1 MSTVYID
8 TCSQKGIKPLKEVQK
23 AIESHEDLQINS
35 KVQLTDLDLWPIGSI
50 MMENLDFL
58 QQFEMTGQRVSE
70 NGIGFLCKGLQ
81 SNKVI
86 KKLSLPRNGICSVES
101 ISMLSYALQNN
112 TSVEVLDLSENSIED
127 SAAEALK
134 ELIRGNEILKKICLE
149 HNLITSTCFAVSLCE
164 NNALMH
170 FSVSYNPL
178 SFENFISLL
187 EMLNINTALQH
198 LGLKGIK
205 FSGPA
210 NIKENVSGVLTKQE
224 AIILKLANVI
234 RNSCLNSI
242 SIDLDP
248 NATLQLRELETS
260 LLKHNSFLTNISS
273 DTINWR
279 SSLQGPLL
287 GIQKA
292 LKANSWLKKEDSSDE
307 EAPYDL
313 QNIIAAKK
321 LPIQVAN
328 TLKNLPNALDTD
340 YDKVLDHFSTDSPNF
355 SSGVVT
361 SPDFNANS
369 PHLSEIKEPKDNRLT
384 RLELGKKNQSEII
397 SKKQVMMIFDDFSN
411 KVQGF
416 QDEILGQVNALQDR
430 VLDLE
435 TATKSF
441 NPSILLGKISE
452 LEKKDEATQNLLMLI
467 NRELAELKA
476 QNSQNI
482 RENSRDSKNQSD
494 FNISN
499 IEKKTVEHSNAIN
512 KLARNL
518 EGIELKIQ
526 NFSQSPD
533 KSIKYTK
540 QSANSSKNYIER
552 TSSKNSER
560 GSLRN
565 LEKDYEKNSIK
576 NSEKNSI
583 KNSEK
588 NSIKNSERSS
598 AKNSERN
605 SAKNSERNSAKN
617 SEKNSLRNSE
627 ECRFFEIGNETNGI
641 RESSVDLDENVVFGK
656 FPGLTESLVM
666 KAIQEKNYW
675 SVRKKLDLSHENS
688 PTKPLGTFY
697 SPEECPSRDLYQKLY
712 QKGMNFISRSG
723 SSTKKIYN

>member
-1 MSTVYID
+1 MT
-8 TCSQKGIKPLKEVQK
+8 
-23 AIESHEDLQINS
+23 
-35 KVQLTDLDLWPIGSI
+35 
-50 MMENLDFL
+50 ENLDFL

-81 SNKVI
+81 SNKVL

-101 ISMLSYALQNN
+101 ISMLSYALQKN

-134 ELIRGNEILKKICLE
+134 ELVRGNEILKKICLE

-164 NNALMH
+164 NSTLLH
-170 FSVSYNPL
+170 FSMSHNPL

-187 EMLNINTALQH
+187 EMLNINTTLQH

-210 NIKENVSGVLTKQE
+210 NIKENVSGVLTNQE
-224 AIILKLANVI
+224 AIILKLANVM

-313 QNIIAAKK
+313 QNIIAAKR

-328 TLKNLPNALDTD
+328 TLKSLPGALDSD
-340 YDKVLDHFSTDSPNF
+340 YDKVSEHFSTESPNF
-355 SSGVVT
+355 SSRVVT
-361 SPDFNANS
+361 SPDFTANS
-369 PHLSEIKEPKDNRLT
+369 PHLSEIKEPHKDSRLT
-384 RLELGKKNQSEII
+384 RLELGEKPQSSEKI
-397 SKKQVMMIFDDFSN
+397 SRRQVMMIFDDFSN

-435 TATKSF
+435 TSMKNF
-441 NPSILLGKISE
+441 NPSSLLGKISE

-476 QNSQNI
+476 QNTKST
-482 RENSRDSKNQSD
+482 RENSRDKKTQSD
-494 FNISN
+494 FKISN
-499 IEKKTVEHSNAIN
+499 IEKKTTEHSNAIN
-512 KLARNL
+512 KLGRNL
-518 EGIELKIQ
+518 EDVELKMLKMQ
-526 NFSQSPD
+526 TLSQSPE
-533 KSIKYTK
+533 KSIANIN
-540 QSANSSKNYIER
+540 QSVNSSKNPIER
-552 TSSKNSER
+552 ASSKNSER
-560 GSLRN
+560 GSSRY
-565 LEKDYEKNSIK
+565 LEKDFDKGNEKD
-576 NSEKNSI
+576 SI

-588 NSIKNSERSS
+588 NSIKNSERGS
-598 AKNSERN
+598 AKNSEKSYIKNSERD

-627 ECRFFEIGNETNGI
+627 ECRFFDLGNDLHGR
-641 RESSVDLDENVVFGK
+641 RESSIDLEENVVFGQ
-656 FPGLTESLVM
+656 FPGLTESLVI

-697 SPEECPSRDLYQKLY
+697 SPDECPSRDLYQKLY
-712 QKGMNFISRSG
+712 QKGMNFVSRSG